1 MMDTKED
8 PWWLVAV
15 GLLIGLLILA
25 ALIPVYLIK
34 PMVATVQRLAESPL
48 EAELSPAR
56 KSPTVVLPVLAIG
69 AGVFLSALSVWKIY
83 DERQTNSRWTWMLV
97 AAGMTLLWA
106 ILMLQLILRIGGR
119 LAAPG

>member
-8 PWWLVAV
+8 PWWVVAV

-25 ALIPVYLIK
+25 ALIPVYLVK
-34 PMVATVQRLAESPL
+34 PMVATVQRLAETPL

-56 KSPTVVLPVLAIG
+56 KSPTVVLPVVAIG

>member
-1 MMDTKED
+1 MDTKED
-8 PWWLVAV
+8 PWWVVAV

-25 ALIPVYLIK
+25 ALIPVYLVK
-34 PMVATVQRLAESPL
+34 PMVATVQRLAETPL

-56 KSPTVVLPVLAIG
+56 KSPTVVLPVVAIG